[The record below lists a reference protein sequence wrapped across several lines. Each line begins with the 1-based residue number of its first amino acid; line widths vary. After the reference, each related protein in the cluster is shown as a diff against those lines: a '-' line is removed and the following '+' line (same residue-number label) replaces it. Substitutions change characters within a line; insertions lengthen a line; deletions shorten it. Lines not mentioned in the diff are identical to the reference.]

1 MFIADRNLYITRTER
16 NMGPYVMLMHRM
28 NIKTPPWT
36 IATMPIVRCW
46 TDFYVRVG
54 HDRWQTKSLSQMLAE
69 KNSIEIEEAY
79 RPYRN
84 PRLVPFLR
92 DDKLTETSYGELSE
106 EVLSTDDRSYRYQ
119 TLAADLLLEGAFN
132 VNSTSVDA
140 WISQLS
146 SLRGLPLPNS
156 TSSSQETPVLRFL
169 NQPSENSWNQIR
181 QLSDDEITLL
191 AHCLVEQ
198 IKLRG
203 PFLSF
208 SDFANRRIQG
218 TPANLL
224 SIPLSNWRSFA
235 QEDRDSVLG
244 LRGAVQLLLLKQD
257 LIPDSLSSGS
267 TKVAGRTI
275 QRYLPFRRHGLKV
288 QLQITSIS
296 TTSEYGFY
304 KFNLRIIRCICST
317 LLASHFLTHTWAS
330 FNPDHIRSS
339 RSLRQVLD
347 WENNRA

>member
-1 MFIADRNLYITRTER
+1 M
-16 NMGPYVMLMHRM
+16 M
-28 NIKTPPWT
+28 
-36 IATMPIVRCW
+36 IVH
-46 TDFYVRVG
+46 TV
-54 HDRWQTKSLSQMLAE
+54 QT
-69 KNSIEIEEAY
+69 
-79 RPYRN
+79 
-84 PRLVPFLR
+84 
-92 DDKLTETSYGELSE
+92 
-106 EVLSTDDRSYRYQ
+106 
-119 TLAADLLLEGAFN
+119 ADLLLKGFN

-244 LRGAVQLLLLKQD
+244 LRGAVQSAIAEAGLNPRIRCRKHKRQLAEQSYD
-257 LIPDSLSSGS
+257 TECSSARFNGPIAIA
-267 TKVAGRTI
+267 T
-275 QRYLPFRRHGLKV
+275 FF
-288 QLQITSIS
+288 ITSMVS
-296 TTSEYGFY
+296 LVQSSDY
-304 KFNLRIIRCICST
+304 T
-317 LLASHFLTHTWAS
+317 LYLLSYTHPHFLTHTWVR
-330 FNPDHIRSS
+330 F
-339 RSLRQVLD
+339 
-347 WENNRA
+347 